1 MTHFLIAIWLHTLA
15 APFMPRLVA
24 AASGAAAFM
33 AIGVERF
40 RSRSKLGWFVCG
52 SVIVF
57 GGVCCVSILINLIG

>member
-1 MTHFLIAIWLHTLA
+1 
-15 APFMPRLVA
+15 
-24 AASGAAAFM
+24 
-33 AIGVERF
+33 VERF